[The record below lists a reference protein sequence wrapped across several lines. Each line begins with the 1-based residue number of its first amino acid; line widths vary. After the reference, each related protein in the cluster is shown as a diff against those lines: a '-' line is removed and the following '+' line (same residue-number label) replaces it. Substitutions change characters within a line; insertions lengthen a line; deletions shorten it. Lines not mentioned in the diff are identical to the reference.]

1 MLPPLLW
8 TEVLVILKMN
18 LSTCPWS
25 RELYYLLFTV
35 SRWKAHV
42 FHRGQQVSE
51 GALFST
57 LYTGLLL
64 LHISATLQTCSA
76 IFLLTSWKLLSRWCQ
91 IMDRPCRNGPIAL
104 HAYFTCKDWHNS
116 CWYDLEKSNAAKSVP
131 RLSCWGKWIIVRPF
145 SYGIIHLV
153 LV

>member
-8 TEVLVILKMN
+8 SFGDFEDELIHLSLKSWA
-18 LSTCPWS
+18 L
-25 RELYYLLFTV
+25 LYLLITV

-42 FHRGQQVSE
+42 FHRGQQESE
-51 GALFST
+51 GAWFST
-57 LYTGLLL
+57 LYTGLL

-76 IFLLTSWKLLSRWCQ
+76 IFLLTSWKLLSRRCQ

-116 CWYDLEKSNAAKSVP
+116 CWYDLDKSNAAKSIP
-131 RLSCWGKWIIVRPF
+131 RLSCWGKWIIMRPF
-145 SYGIIHLV
+145 SYGIVHLV